1 MPPAKRQYSNKHEF
15 KGRLQKI
22 KQSLK
27 FQQKAK
33 QTFQK
38 RPYSIHIFYHTDKI
52 PARQKGR
59 CGTVLSEM
67 PRRSK
72 QNAPTFQP
80 KHAEIRLKRRGVF
93 RKLRK
98 GLLAQLAGTLA
109 QVSSMM
115 PFTVFFDGKAG
126 APHRFHH
133 QNVSDYG
140 HYRG

>member
-1 MPPAKRQYSNKHEF
+1 MPNKPYKKPARYSHF
-15 KGRLQKI
+15 LPY
-22 KQSLK
+22 
-27 FQQKAK
+27 QQNCPHKPG
-33 QTFQK
+33 K
-38 RPYSIHIFYHTDKI
+38 RPRNI
-52 PARQKGR
+52 PYKSGRQRK
-59 CGTVLSEM
+59 T
-67 PRRSK
+67 PRRF
-72 QNAPTFQP
+72 NRNMRT
-80 KHAEIRLKRRGVF
+80 IRLKRRGVF

-115 PFTVFFDGKAG
+115 PFAVFFDGKAG